1 MWQKRFVDMINLRT
15 LRWGSV
21 LDNLSR
27 PNVITSVLKSGKWS
41 EEKVRG
47 KCDYGTGQ
55 NDVMSCDCL

>member
-1 MWQKRFVDMINLRT
+1 MINLRT